1 MLLAVA
7 LQQYSIPYGDKED
20 HMSAPAGL
28 AYSKYYLINNA
39 EMLSHKKDLFICR
52 IACRAIPIY

>member
-20 HMSAPAGL
+20 QMSAPAGL
-28 AYSKYYLINNA
+28 AYSK
-39 EMLSHKKDLFICR
+39 
-52 IACRAIPIY
+52 